1 MRNKNNIILG
11 DRVLWV
17 ALALLSIFSFLPV
30 FSASSNLTYV
40 VGQGTPWSHL
50 LKHFIVLVF
59 GFGLMYALHK
69 TPYQYFK
76 GISILALPLVVLL
89 LIYTASQG
97 NLIAGANAN
106 RWIRIPIVGLSFQ
119 TSTLASIVLLS
130 YVAHLMSKENPK
142 LYRLKTSIVPLWLP
156 VFLIVLLILPAN
168 LSTAVLLFFTILIL
182 VFLGGYPIKYLLGI
196 LTMGFFMVLLFILVA
211 KAYPDW
217 VPNRIDTWVSRIEN
231 FSSSEDIGGN
241 YQIERAKTAVATG
254 GLLGLGAGKS
264 VMKNFLPQ
272 SSSDFIYAIIV
283 EEFGLVGGTALIL
296 LYLIVL
302 FRIIVI
308 AHKSD
313 TVYGKLLVLGLGL
326 PIIIQAFVNMAVAL
340 QVFPVTGQTLPLISS
355 GGTAAWM
362 TCIAFGM
369 ILSVSAG
376 QKIEENT
383 SKESED
389 KNENPLTILSEAL

>member
-1 MRNKNNIILG
+1 MILG

-17 ALALLSIFSFLPV
+17 ALGLLSIFSFLPV

-40 VGQGTPWSHL
+40 VGHGTPWSHL
-50 LKHFIVLVF
+50 LKHFIVLLF
-59 GFGLMYALHK
+59 GYALMYILHK
-69 TPYQYFK
+69 IPYNYFK
-76 GISILALPLVVLL
+76 GISILALPLIILL

-97 NLIAGANAN
+97 NLISGANAN
-106 RWIRIPIVGLSFQ
+106 RWIKIPIVGLSFQ
-119 TSTLASIVLLS
+119 TSALASIVLLA
-130 YVAHLMSKENPK
+130 YVAHLMSKNNPRM
-142 LYRLKTSIVPLWLP
+142 YRLNSSILPLWLP
-156 VFLIVLLILPAN
+156 VFLVIFLVLPSN
-168 LSTAVLLFFTILIL
+168 FSTAALLFFMVLIL
-182 VFLGGYPIKYLLGI
+182 VFIGGYPIKYLLGMLVVGLLMTI
-196 LTMGFFMVLLFILVA
+196 LFILIA
-211 KAYPDW
+211 KAYPEW
-217 VPNRIDTWVSRIEN
+217 VPNRVDTWFNRIEN
-231 FSSSEDIGGN
+231 FKNAEESNGN
-241 YQIERAKTAVATG
+241 YQIERAKTAIATG

-296 LYLIVL
+296 LYLLVL

-313 TVYGKLLVLGLGL
+313 TAYGKLLVLGLGL
-326 PIIIQAFVNMAVAL
+326 PIIIQAFVNIAVAL

-376 QKIEENT
+376 QKIK
-383 SKESED
+383 SDLSE
-389 KNENPLTILSEAL
+389 KSEYNMENPLTILSETI

>member
-1 MRNKNNIILG
+1 
-11 DRVLWV
+11 
-17 ALALLSIFSFLPV
+17 
-30 FSASSNLTYV
+30 
-40 VGQGTPWSHL
+40 
-50 LKHFIVLVF
+50 
-59 GFGLMYALHK
+59 
-69 TPYQYFK
+69 
-76 GISILALPLVVLL
+76 
-89 LIYTASQG
+89 
-97 NLIAGANAN
+97 
-106 RWIRIPIVGLSFQ
+106 
-119 TSTLASIVLLS
+119 
-130 YVAHLMSKENPK
+130 
-142 LYRLKTSIVPLWLP
+142 
-156 VFLIVLLILPAN
+156 
-168 LSTAVLLFFTILIL
+168 
-182 VFLGGYPIKYLLGI
+182 
-196 LTMGFFMVLLFILVA
+196 
-211 KAYPDW
+211 
-217 VPNRIDTWVSRIEN
+217 
-231 FSSSEDIGGN
+231 
-241 YQIERAKTAVATG
+241 
-254 GLLGLGAGKS
+254 
-264 VMKNFLPQ
+264 MKNFLPQ

-302 FRIIVI
+302 FRIVVI

-376 QKIEENT
+376 QKIDENT